1 MKKSKHLQLSVAFSA
16 CDGKG
21 RRRPE
26 SRGVAA
32 AFAGQQPKLTSRVS
46 QSASPIHSLIEFGV
60 NFRRAEL
67 SPSETNSPAPKLT

>member
-1 MKKSKHLQLSVAFSA
+1 MKKPKHLQLSVVFSA

-32 AFAGQQPKLTSRVS
+32 AFAGQQPKLTSRG
-46 QSASPIHSLIEFGV
+46 QSISIPYLFAYQVRGKLPAS
-60 NFRRAEL
+60 RAF
-67 SPSETNSPAPKLT
+67 SP